1 MRRLILMAVLAG
13 CGRSDSPSPSPTP
26 APTREPPQQ
35 DNYAPRYA
43 GDPDLVTFPS
53 DGMTLHGFLYRP
65 SGTGPFPAIVY
76 NHGSGQEVGTM
87 QEILKFFVDH
97 GFVVF
102 LPHRRGHD
110 RSGDVAPYMAHLFD
124 TDEEHQDKQ
133 KLVNEL
139 VAQSDDV
146 IAAVRYVAALPDV
159 DPKRVATIGCSFGG
173 IESVFAAEQGTGL
186 VAAVDFAGAAMAWAT
201 EPPLQQRMITAVRNA
216 KVPILF
222 IQAENDFDTTP
233 SKVLSETMK
242 EAGKPM
248 QVHIYPPNGISHRD
262 GHGFCGASF
271 KNDHPKW
278 GDEVLTFLA
287 ENMPESPP

>member
-1 MRRLILMAVLAG
+1 M
-13 CGRSDSPSPSPTP
+13 PTP
-26 APTREPPQQ
+26 AAPQQ
-35 DNYAPRYA
+35 DDYTPRYA
-43 GDPDLVTFPS
+43 GDPDLVTFQS

-87 QEILKFFVDH
+87 RDILKFFVDH

-110 RSGDVAPYMAHLFD
+110 RSSDVAPYMAHLFD

-133 KLVNEL
+133 KLVDEL

-146 IAAVRYVAALPDV
+146 IAAVQYVAALPDV
-159 DPKRVATIGCSFGG
+159 DQMRVATIGCSFGG

-186 VAAVDFAGAAMAWAT
+186 VAAVDFAGAAMSWAGQ
-201 EPPLQQRMITAVRNA
+201 PPLQRRMITAVRNA

-233 SKVLSETMK
+233 SKVLSESMK

-248 QVHIYPPNGISHRD
+248 QVHIYPPYGTSHRD

-287 ENMPESPP
+287 DSYW